1 MTKRQAIISTII
13 TLLILLSGAV
23 GFKKFKSQ
31 KKSTVSET
39 EKEAQVRVVSV
50 KQFEI
55 ENRRNKIQIDGRL
68 SAFEKINLAAEV
80 TGRILPGSNYRVGSY
95 FKEGDLLFRID
106 GEDDK
111 YNLYAQRSNLLNA
124 ITQIMPDL
132 KFDYPDA
139 FQKWQNYLND
149 FDVKKAVK
157 PLPEIGANN
166 EKYFIAGKN
175 IFNLFYSIKAT
186 EDRIKNYN
194 IYAPFNGVFLS
205 VNAFPGSLVSI
216 GSNLG
221 QIMNTYRYEMTAPVS
236 LDDLKYLSVG
246 QSVTVKSDELNKVW
260 NGKISRISNTI
271 DQATQS
277 IPVYVSVTG
286 KGLKDGVFVKG
297 EINGGSLN
305 DVAVLSRSLIVDEN
319 KVFVL
324 QDDKAVSK
332 QIEIITRTDDEVI
345 VKGLSSDDQVITSGV
360 NNIFE
365 GQNVKL

>member
-1 MTKRQAIISTII
+1 MVFQ
-13 TLLILLSGAV
+13 
-23 GFKKFKSQ
+23 KFKSQ
-31 KKSTVSET
+31 KKSTVSDT
-39 EKEAQVRVVSV
+39 DKEAQIRVVSV
-50 KQFEI
+50 QQFE
-55 ENRRNKIQIDGRL
+55 NQDLRNKIQIDGRL
-68 SAFEKINLAAEV
+68 SAFEKINLSAEV
-80 TGRILPGSNYRVGSY
+80 TGRILPGSNYRVGSN
-95 FKEGDLLFRID
+95 FQEGELLFRID

-111 YNLYAQRSNLLNA
+111 YNLYAQRSTLLNA

-132 KFDYPDA
+132 KFDYPEA

-149 FDVKKAVK
+149 FDVQKAVK

-186 EDRIKNYN
+186 EDRLKNYN
-194 IYAPFNGVFLS
+194 VYAPFNGVFLS

-216 GSNLG
+216 GTNLG
-221 QIMNTYRYEMTAPVS
+221 QIMNTYRYEMTAPVG
-236 LDDLKYLSVG
+236 LDDLKYVSVG
-246 QSVTVKSDELNKVW
+246 QSVKIKSTELNKEW
-260 NGKISRISNTI
+260 NGKVSRISNTI
-271 DQATQS
+271 DQSTQS

-297 EINGGSLN
+297 EISGGSLS

-319 KVFVL
+319 NVFVL
-324 QDDKAVSK
+324 EEDRAVKK

-345 VKGLSSDDQVITSGV
+345 VKGLSPEDKVITTGV